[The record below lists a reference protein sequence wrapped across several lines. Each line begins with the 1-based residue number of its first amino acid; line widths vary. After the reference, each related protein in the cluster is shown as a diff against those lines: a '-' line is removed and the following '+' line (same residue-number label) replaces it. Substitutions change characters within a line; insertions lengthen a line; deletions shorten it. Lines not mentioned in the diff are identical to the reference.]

1 MLSNPLPWNL
11 VSKNY
16 AAESVDH
23 FVLYAKDALGL
34 VAFDPGDRVLDV
46 AAGPGS
52 LSLEAAKI
60 VARVDA
66 IDFSVDMLAELERR
80 RGGAGLNNVFAQHAD
95 GQSLPF
101 EEKIFDAAFSMFG
114 LIFFPDRALGF
125 SEMYRTLK
133 LGGHAV
139 VATWQ
144 PMDKI
149 RIFGAVFETLGKAIP
164 EMSQSGPA
172 PLTSVEE
179 IHAEMD
185 AAGFSDID
193 ITPTA
198 HAIEV
203 PDISTMWSGM
213 RKTFAPIVLLEH
225 TMGPEGF
232 EPIAQQIEAKLVREF
247 KGPIRVEMPAWLAR
261 GTRR

>member
-1 MLSNPLPWNL
+1 MLSTPLPWNL

-16 AAESVDH
+16 AIQSVDH

-34 VAFDPGDRVLDV
+34 VVFDPDNRVLDV

-60 VARVDA
+60 VTRVDA
-66 IDFSVDMLAELERR
+66 VDFSPAMLAELERR
-80 RGGAGLNNVFAQHAD
+80 KDAAGLTNIVVQHAD
-95 GQSLPF
+95 GQALPF
-101 EEKIFDAAFSMFG
+101 DDETFDAAFSMFG

-125 SEMYRTLK
+125 SEMHRTLK
-133 LGGHAV
+133 LGGAAV
-139 VATWQ
+139 ISTWQ

-149 RIFGAVFETLGKAIP
+149 RIFGAVFEALGGAIP
-164 EMSQSGPA
+164 EMPQSGPA
-172 PLTSVEE
+172 PLTSADE
-179 IHAEMD
+179 IRAEMA

-193 ITPTA
+193 VIPTA

-225 TMGPEGF
+225 KMGTEDF
-232 EPIAQQIEAKLVREF
+232 EPIARQIEAELVREF
-247 KGPIRVEMPAWLAR
+247 KGPIRVEMPAWLGR